1 MYKSKQGD
9 ILFVNLNP
17 TKGYE
22 QSGFRPVVVVSN
34 DVYNSFSSIRI
45 IAPIT
50 NTNRE
55 FPLNVKLSDSLETT
69 GTVICQHLR
78 AIDTEQR
85 EAIFKE
91 ELPAETLEKILA
103 IVPNLF

>member
-9 ILFVNLNP
+9 ILFINLNP

-22 QSGFRPVVVVSN
+22 QSGVRPVVVVSN
-34 DVYNSFSSIRI
+34 DVYNSFSPIRI

-55 FPLNVKLSDSLETT
+55 FPLNVKLPDSIKTT
-69 GTVICQHLR
+69 GTVICQHIR
-78 AIDTEQR
+78 AVDTEQR
-85 EAIFKE
+85 EATFKE
-91 ELPAETLEKILA
+91 RLPAETLEKILA